1 MNTMNNHLALYV
13 KDVEKSFGSNKVL
26 DKLCLN
32 VQKGTIY
39 GLLGSSGCGKTT
51 LLRCIIGRSNVNKG
65 DIYVLGEKQDG
76 SVVLADRVG
85 YMPQDIS
92 LVGELSARD
101 SIYFFGRIYNLK
113 DDIIKSRCDELIE
126 LLDLPTD
133 NRCVRDCSGG
143 EQRRVSFA
151 VTLVHK
157 PELLILDEPTVG
169 TDSILRNRIWKYL
182 TKITEEDKTTVII
195 TTHYIEETRQA
206 DKIALMRKG
215 KLLTE
220 EHPETLLERYGCD
233 LLEEVFVILSSKQE
247 ETEQT
252 SGVDNLAFQSSQTGI
267 NESTERTNAALDVIS
282 EAPQQTRTE
291 RKKQSIFEMIRFKS
305 LLFKNYKK
313 LKSNLISTIFLVV
326 FPALQVLF
334 FLTAVGRETKGNP
347 FGIVNNER
355 SQEFCKTFPRNE
367 SAVPYDKF
375 SCHINSAS
383 CLFEDYLDVPLFYMI
398 RFDSKYEALSALES
412 GKIRGFLHMHQN
424 LSELIEARVNYG
436 VDKYDLPDEEMQ
448 VYMDMTSIQVGGIIK
463 ERIADKYQLFH
474 EKIYDDCRYLSKA
487 VQIPL
492 RVEES
497 FYGNKNEE
505 YVIFIT
511 PGIITSMIF
520 FMGVLMT
527 CVIILDEK
535 CEGIW
540 DRSIVAGVTALELSL
555 SHLLYQNVFMII
567 ISLDFLLFV
576 FVIFGQP
583 YIGSLWLIFALLYL
597 QGLAGIMLGFA
608 ISVLSD
614 NHVTANTIVTGI
626 FNPLV
631 LVSGILWPAE
641 ALPKYIY
648 FVIEWL
654 PLAIPTSALRNVIRK
669 GWTLTNLHTLHSI
682 GILSF
687 WILFLLALN
696 IYLTKTKR

>member
-1 MNTMNNHLALYV
+1 MYDHLALYA

-26 DKLCLN
+26 DKLCIN
-32 VQKGTIY
+32 VQKGSIY

-51 LLRCIIGRSNVNKG
+51 LLRCIVGRSNVNKG
-65 DIYVLGEKQDG
+65 EIYVMGEKQDG
-76 SVVLADRVG
+76 STVLAEKVG

-113 DDIIKSRCDELIE
+113 DDIIKSRCDELVK

-206 DKIALMRKG
+206 NQIALMRKG

-220 EHPETLLERYGCD
+220 ENPETLLERYGCE
-233 LLEEVFVILSSKQE
+233 LLEDVFIILSSRQE

-252 SGVDNLAFQSSQTGI
+252 SGVDNLAFQSSQTSI
-267 NESTERTNAALDVIS
+267 NESTERTNAALEVIN
-282 EAPQQTRTE
+282 EAPQQTRTK
-291 RKKQSIFEMIRFKS
+291 RKKQSVFKMIRFRS

-313 LKSNLISTIFLVV
+313 LTSNLISTIFLLL

-375 SCHINSAS
+375 SCHINSVS
-383 CLFEDYLDVPLFYMI
+383 CLFEDYLDIPLLHITRYN
-398 RFDSKYEALSALES
+398 SKYEAMDALES

-424 LSELIEARVNYG
+424 LSALIKARVNIG
-436 VDKYDLPDEEMQ
+436 LDKSDLPDEEMQ
-448 VYMDMTSIQVGGIIK
+448 VYMDMTSLQVGGIIK
-463 ERIADKYQLFH
+463 DRIFDKYQLFH
-474 EKIYDDCRYLSKA
+474 KKIYDDCKYLSKS
-487 VQIPL
+487 VQMPL

-497 FYGNKNEE
+497 FYGNKDEE

-511 PGIITSMIF
+511 PGIITTMIY

-527 CVIILDEK
+527 CLIILDEK

-555 SHLLYQNVFMII
+555 SHLLYQNAFMII

-608 ISVLSD
+608 VSVLSN
-614 NHVTANTIVTGI
+614 NHITANIIVTGI

-631 LVSGILWPAE
+631 LVSGIFWPAE
-641 ALPKYIY
+641 AMHEYIY
-648 FVIEWL
+648 YVVEWL

-682 GILSF
+682 GLLCF
-687 WILFLLALN
+687 WILFLLVLN
-696 IYLTKTKR
+696 IYLTKRKR

>member
-1 MNTMNNHLALYV
+1 MYDHLALYA
-13 KDVEKSFGSNKVL
+13 KDVEKSFGSNRVL
-26 DKLCLN
+26 DKLCIN
-32 VQKGTIY
+32 VQKGSIY

-65 DIYVLGEKQDG
+65 EIYVLGEKQDG
-76 SVVLADRVG
+76 SAVLAEKVG

-113 DDIIKSRCDELIE
+113 DDIIKSRCDELVK

-206 DKIALMRKG
+206 NQIALMRKG

-220 EHPETLLERYGCD
+220 ENPETLLERYGCE
-233 LLEEVFVILSSKQE
+233 LLEDVFIILSSRQE
-247 ETEQT
+247 ETEET
-252 SGVDNLAFQSSQTGI
+252 SGADNLAFQSSHASI
-267 NESTERTNAALDVIS
+267 NESAERSNEVPEVIN
-282 EAPQQTRTE
+282 EAPQQTRTK
-291 RKKQSIFEMIRFKS
+291 RKKQSVFEMIRFKS

-313 LKSNLISTIFLVV
+313 LTSNLISTLFLLL

-334 FLTAVGRETKGNP
+334 FLTAVGRETKENP

-375 SCHINSAS
+375 SCHINSVS
-383 CLFEDYLDVPLFYMI
+383 CLFEDYLDIPLLHITWYN
-398 RFDSKYEALSALES
+398 SKYEAMDALES

-424 LSELIEARVNYG
+424 LSALIEARVNLG
-436 VDKYDLPDEEMQ
+436 LDKYDLPDEEMQ
-448 VYMDMTSIQVGGIIK
+448 VYMDMTSLLVGGIIK
-463 ERIADKYQLFH
+463 DRIFDKYNLFH
-474 EKIYDDCRYLSKA
+474 EKIYDDCKYLSKS

-497 FYGNKNEE
+497 FYGNKDEE

-511 PGIITSMIF
+511 PGIITTMIY

-527 CVIILDEK
+527 CVIIVDEK

-555 SHLLYQNVFMII
+555 SHLLYQTAFMII
-567 ISLDFLLFV
+567 LSLDFLLFV

-608 ISVLSD
+608 ISVLSN
-614 NHVTANTIVTGI
+614 NHITANLIVTGI

-631 LVSGILWPAE
+631 LVSGIFWPTE
-641 ALPKYIY
+641 ALHKYIY
-648 FVIEWL
+648 SVVEWL
-654 PLAIPTSALRNVIRK
+654 PLAIPISALRNVIRK
-669 GWTLTNLHTLHSI
+669 GWTLTNLHTLHAI
-682 GILSF
+682 GLLCF
-687 WILFLLALN
+687 WILFLLVVN
-696 IYLTKTKR
+696 IYLTKRKR

>member
-1 MNTMNNHLALYV
+1 M
-13 KDVEKSFGSNKVL
+13 
-26 DKLCLN
+26 
-32 VQKGTIY
+32 
-39 GLLGSSGCGKTT
+39 
-51 LLRCIIGRSNVNKG
+51 
-65 DIYVLGEKQDG
+65 GEKQDG
-76 SVVLADRVG
+76 STVLAEKVG

-113 DDIIKSRCDELIE
+113 DDIIKSRCDELVK

-206 DKIALMRKG
+206 NQIALMRKG

-220 EHPETLLERYGCD
+220 ENPETLLERYGCE
-233 LLEEVFVILSSKQE
+233 LLEDVFIILSSRQE

-252 SGVDNLAFQSSQTGI
+252 SGVDNLAFQSSQTSI
-267 NESTERTNAALDVIS
+267 NESTERTNAALEVIN
-282 EAPQQTRTE
+282 EAPQQTRTK
-291 RKKQSIFEMIRFKS
+291 RKKQSVFKMIRFRS

-313 LKSNLISTIFLVV
+313 LTSNLISTIFLLL

-375 SCHINSAS
+375 SCHINSVS
-383 CLFEDYLDVPLFYMI
+383 CLFEDYLDIPLLHITRYN
-398 RFDSKYEALSALES
+398 SKYEAMDALES

-424 LSELIEARVNYG
+424 LSALIKARVNIG
-436 VDKYDLPDEEMQ
+436 LDKSDLPDEEMQ
-448 VYMDMTSIQVGGIIK
+448 VYMDMTSLQVGGIIK
-463 ERIADKYQLFH
+463 DRIFDKYQLFH
-474 EKIYDDCRYLSKA
+474 KKIYDDCKYLSKS
-487 VQIPL
+487 VQMPL

-497 FYGNKNEE
+497 FYGNKDEE

-511 PGIITSMIF
+511 PGIITTMIY

-527 CVIILDEK
+527 CLIILDEK

-555 SHLLYQNVFMII
+555 SHLLYQNAFMII

-608 ISVLSD
+608 VSVLSN
-614 NHVTANTIVTGI
+614 NHITANIIVTGI

-631 LVSGILWPAE
+631 LVSGIFWPAE
-641 ALPKYIY
+641 AMHEYIY
-648 FVIEWL
+648 YVVEWL

-682 GILSF
+682 GLLCF
-687 WILFLLALN
+687 WILFLLVLN
-696 IYLTKTKR
+696 IYLTKRKR